1 MTGDDDQAVALPND
15 LTPQTEARSGN
26 PVGRLAVVDVGSNA
40 VRTTVAELAGDGS
53 GEVVVIE
60 AHREPVRLGGDVF
73 LSGRVSPQKLDELV
87 VALTRFRARCD
98 ALGVGRITCIATSAV
113 RDAANRDEVVE
124 RVRDATGLE
133 LRVVS
138 GSEEAWLLTTA
149 VRKKIDLGTGRSLLV
164 DLGGGSVEVS
174 IVEDGELVHSDS
186 YRLGALRVLQALEGG
201 RAAATGKT
209 FLDLVDEYVRS
220 LDDRIRDHLGD
231 GPVDRYVATG
241 GNVDSIADLLARES
255 RVTRR
260 DGVEALRL
268 DDVRDLTARLAAVGF
283 QERKQTFDLRPD
295 RADTILQAAVVYYR
309 LGRIARVDNVLVPR
323 VGMRDGLLE
332 ELVAECRH
340 DSRVAHH
347 RESLIAACRALGR
360 RYHSDAAHAE
370 TVRALAVG
378 LFEATTPLHGLVG
391 ADRDLL
397 EAAALLHDI
406 GVFVANT
413 SHHKHAWYL
422 IRSSDLPGLDD
433 RAREVVAQVA
443 RYHRRAHPSRKHP
456 PFDALPA
463 ADRERVRRLAA
474 LLRIADGL
482 DRSHRGKVE
491 ALELSLDATT
501 LRILPRA
508 REDLALERLGLAEK
522 AGLFEEVFDR
532 KVVLEEPGS

>member
-1 MTGDDDQAVALPND
+1 MALPTD
-15 LTPQTEARSGN
+15 LTPQTEACAGT
-26 PVGRLAVVDVGSNA
+26 PAGRLAVVDVGSNA
-40 VRTTVAELAGDGS
+40 VRTTIAEFAGAGS
-53 GEVVVIE
+53 GEVAVIE

-73 LSGRVSPQKLDELV
+73 LTGRVSPQKLDELV
-87 VALTRFRARCD
+87 VVLTRFRERCD
-98 ALGVGRITCIATSAV
+98 ALGVGRIACIATAAV
-113 RDAANRDEVVE
+113 RDAANRDELVA

-133 LRVVS
+133 VRVVS
-138 GSEEAWLLTTA
+138 PSEEARLLTTA
-149 VRKKIDLGTGRSLLV
+149 VKKKVDLAKGRSLLV

-231 GPVDRYVATG
+231 DPFDRYVATG

-260 DGVEALRL
+260 DGVDACRL
-268 DDVRDLTARLAAVGF
+268 DDVRDLTARLAALGF
-283 QERKQTFDLRPD
+283 QERMQTYALRPD

-309 LGRIARVDNVLVPR
+309 LGRIARVDTVLVPR

-332 ELVAECRH
+332 ELVAECAH
-340 DSRVAHH
+340 QTLVAHH
-347 RESLIAACRALGR
+347 RESLVAACRALGR
-360 RYHSDAAHAE
+360 RYHADAAHAE
-370 TVRALAVG
+370 TVRSLAVE
-378 LFEATTPLHGLVG
+378 LFDGTAPLHGLVR

-433 RAREVVAQVA
+433 KSREVVAQVA
-443 RYHRRAHPSRKHP
+443 RYHRRAHPSRKHA
-456 PFDALPA
+456 PFDELSA
-463 ADRERVRRLAA
+463 AERERVRRLAA

-482 DRSHRGKVE
+482 DRSHRGKVT

-501 LRILPRA
+501 LRIRPRA

-522 AGLFEEVFDR
+522 CGLFETVFCR
-532 KVVLEEPGS
+532 KVVLEDPTS